1 MGRPAVRSM
10 VRAAALMVMAA
21 LLATG
26 CSTAVAGRAVPA
38 GAGSPGADRALVEE
52 YYAGLN
58 AAADEGTQDDF
69 LRHTQH
75 PDYLDRL
82 CDLSGLTLHVL
93 PAMSTLRSDPEWVPP
108 EEDGRPRGSVYVLGV
123 SIIVRDR
130 GTLLGEQIGS
140 QRVVVLDG
148 RAYGFSPCLLG
159 E

>member
-1 MGRPAVRSM
+1 MGV
-10 VRAAALMVMAA
+10 VLAA
-21 LLATG
+21 LLAAG
-26 CSTAVAGRAVPA
+26 CSTAVTGRPVPA
-38 GAGSPGADRALVEE
+38 GAGSPGEDRALVKE
-52 YYAGLN
+52 YYDSLN

-93 PAMSTLRSDPEWVPP
+93 PALSTLRTDPEWVPP
-108 EEDGRPRGSVYVLGV
+108 DEDDRPRGTVYVLGV
-123 SIIVRDR
+123 SISVRDR

>member
-1 MGRPAVRSM
+1 VVAVT
-10 VRAAALMVMAA
+10 

-26 CSTAVAGRAVPA
+26 CSAAIAGRAVPV
-38 GAGSPGADRALVEE
+38 GDGSPDADRALVEE

-93 PAMSTLRSDPEWVPP
+93 PAMTTLRADPRWVPP
-108 EEDGRPRGSVYVLGV
+108 EEDQHPRGSVYVLGV
-123 SIIVRDR
+123 SISIREQ

-148 RAYGFSPCLLG
+148 RAYGFSPCLFG